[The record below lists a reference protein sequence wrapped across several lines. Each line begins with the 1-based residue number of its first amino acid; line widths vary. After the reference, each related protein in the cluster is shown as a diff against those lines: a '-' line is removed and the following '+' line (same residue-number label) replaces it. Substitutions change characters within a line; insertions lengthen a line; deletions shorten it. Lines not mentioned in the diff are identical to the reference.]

1 MLYFIFTNYTQ
12 NSIHRDELLQKQK
25 EHVIELEQRVEE
37 RTAEI
42 VRIMSTDIITG
53 LKNRRYL
60 EEYLE
65 RKIHEIEIQKIDSN
79 EKIYLLY
86 IDQNKYKSMKS
97 IYGRYVIEKAL
108 VEVGNRIE
116 QIMDEKDGLVTS
128 YGDDIFVAV
137 FNSFGHYEEA
147 LNQAEKI
154 VNFCSDNYLIENH
167 VIGIT
172 INIGISCYPVD
183 SKNIEELIRNADT
196 AMLQARKTGFNVIRK
211 YDH

>member
-65 RKIHEIEIQKIDSN
+65 KEIQTIGGN